1 MIART
6 KKICGLCVAAAVL
19 LAGAFIVMPRG
30 AHNSDAQASP
40 INPATSQ
47 SGQTAAPD
55 QWKIVPADPL
65 SPDGVSWAPLTGDGS
80 N

>member
-6 KKICGLCVAAAVL
+6 KKICTACVAAAIL
-19 LAGAFIVMPRG
+19 FAGAFFLMPKG
-30 AHNSDAQASP
+30 PHTHAAANPA
-40 INPATSQ
+40 NPATSQ

-55 QWKIVPADPL
+55 QWKINPADPL
-65 SPDGVSWAPLTGDGS
+65 SPDGVSWTPLTGDGS